1 MFIIILKMKT
11 IDLFLVVDPTNLN
24 MISVTKYAPDIVE
37 EMKLKRDIC
46 AHTYI
51 YYVVY
56 RLI

>member
-1 MFIIILKMKT
+1 MKT

-24 MISVTKYAPDIVE
+24 MISITKYASDIVE
-37 EMKLKRDIC
+37 QMKLKRDIC
-46 AHTYI
+46 THTYI

>member
-1 MFIIILKMKT
+1 MKT
-11 IDLFLVVDPTNLN
+11 IDSFLVVDPTNLN

-37 EMKLKRDIC
+37 QMKLKRDIC

>member
-24 MISVTKYAPDIVE
+24 MISVTKYASDIVE
-37 EMKLKRDIC
+37 QMKLKRDIC